1 MYHKVRIRDR
11 QDPLGLGHTWA
22 LFQAPLELLKT
33 PKTLKCAI
41 FEAES
46 EPEPNF
52 LAANAQFYGC
62 LIECIWLKFE
72 EEIYVC
78 FTQGHGSWSSR
89 VFCPSVTQ
97 TDIQWMVHITQT
109 SIESIKHFH
118 LFVREKERGCL
129 FWCVKKNVSG
139 GTVWKA
145 EKLFWMEKNQFV
157 THTPKFSQ
165 YKCQGMIYWK

>member
-1 MYHKVRIRDR
+1 MSCQNYLPMIPGSNIMAAPDPKNIKIRHFWSRNLETRSWSQNFWYFNDR
-11 QDPLGLGHTWA
+11 SG
-22 LFQAPLELLKT
+22 
-33 PKTLKCAI
+33 CAI
-41 FEAES
+41 LWMS
-46 EPEPNF
+46 DCMN
-52 LAANAQFYGC
+52 LVTILRRN
-62 LIECIWLKFE
+62 
-72 EEIYVC
+72 YVC